1 MSEEAGYDGATW
13 RRRPMAW
20 IAVIWMLTA
29 VPEAIA
35 ARAVDEA
42 MGAVAVRHRIHLPD
56 GSQIMLRR
64 EYRVIFRTPMRW
76 SEGMRLERV
85 YVADTKASKNAS
97 RAT

>member
-13 RRRPMAW
+13 RRRPLGW
-20 IAVIWMLTA
+20 IAAIWMLTA
-29 VPEAIA
+29 APEAIA
-35 ARAVDEA
+35 ARAVEEA
-42 MGAVAVRHRIHLPD
+42 VGPVAVRHRIHLPD

-85 YVADTKASKNAS
+85 YVADAKASGSAS